1 MIWSDM
7 YSDGWAVGTSDRD
20 TEEDTLG
27 YTLGDATQTELGVGD
42 GVRCNWRW
50 ARVGANIG
58 RDQERLR
65 GQENIKWRGRQ
76 RVELVERERVYIWL
90 VGGCLLVVYG

>member
-27 YTLGDATQTELGVGD
+27 YTLGDATEAKRGG
-42 GVRCNWRW
+42 GGCNWRW
-50 ARVGANIG
+50 ARVGAHIG
-58 RDQERLR
+58 RYQEKLR
-65 GQENIKWRGRQ
+65 GQEEIGWRGR
-76 RVELVERERVYIWL
+76 
-90 VGGCLLVVYG
+90 